1 MIFLITDLF
10 ETRPYW
16 LQGITKPTNLALS
29 STSTLPTSRESS
41 ITSSTKGRRFS
52 VIHSRTILTSNE
64 FSALHTSASEL
75 RPSRTTETPP
85 STSLSAQSV
94 TRSPCTEN
102 CSEESTQQA
111 TDRKDSSVVL
121 VAKDVANNVVVHLN
135 VNAYMDNKKLNS
147 SFNFEKWLED
157 LNRFLSSPSTSSK
170 PHTEEI
176 KPSPMCEVAGN
187 SILLKSL
194 FCSNESLSTA
204 EKMRFHNLMNLT
216 RRLAP
221 AIIANLTTA
230 MNLTEVAQTVN
241 EIESLSH
248 QPETS
253 TESVVSLSTE
263 SSTAKSTVIEQ
274 QNSTSF
280 FDSQNGLTTLVSSNF
295 SDVPLPT
302 VLNGSL
308 ESFMLNLTE
317 LLKDA
322 QMNDLLSAVN
332 HLNHAI
338 PEGFLENLIRSNHSE
353 DAELFN
359 QSAAGNDVKDA
370 VTTQVPTSTFPAT
383 APVEYDIFQKNFWI
397 TNRRNPVRKLQR
409 VAGPGLGILPS
420 IRIPLRTTAK
430 PVSNIFSFLAKPAA
444 RRQLDSLNIIY

>member
-1 MIFLITDLF
+1 VIFFITDLF

-29 STSTLPTSRESS
+29 STSTLPTSTESS

-75 RPSRTTETPP
+75 RPSRTTETPS

-102 CSEESTQQA
+102 CTEESTQQA
-111 TDRKDSSVVL
+111 TDSKDSSVVL

-170 PHTEEI
+170 PHTDQEI

-194 FCSNESLSTA
+194 FCSNELLSTA
-204 EKMRFHNLMNLT
+204 EQMGFPNLMNLT

-248 QPETS
+248 QPNAINETS

-280 FDSQNGLTTLVSSNF
+280 FDSQNGLTTLVSSNL
-295 SDVPLPT
+295 SDDPLPT

-317 LLKDA
+317 LLKDT
-322 QMNDLLSAVN
+322 QMNDLISAVN

-353 DAELFN
+353 DAEFFN
-359 QSAAGNDVKDA
+359 QSAVGNDVKDA

-444 RRQLDSLNIIY
+444 RRQ